1 MVRNMCVE
9 KLIVNV
15 DALEVVNLLSN
26 TKATNRLTQPIVD
39 TCRTILQAFQEV
51 QLQHCYRETNKAID
65 FLAKLGHSLSE
76 PFVYYMTPHFGIME
90 VLSNDANAVLYNRVT
105 RVVTADFM

>member
-1 MVRNMCVE
+1 MCVE

-15 DALEVVNLLSN
+15 DALEVFNLLSN

-39 TCRTILQAFQEV
+39 DCRTILQAFQV
-51 QLQHCYRETNKAID
+51 QLQHCYRETNKAAD

-76 PFVYYMTPHFGIME
+76 PFVYYVTPPFGIME
-90 VLSNDANAVLYNRVT
+90 VLSNYANAILYNRAT
-105 RVVTADFM
+105 RVVTADFI